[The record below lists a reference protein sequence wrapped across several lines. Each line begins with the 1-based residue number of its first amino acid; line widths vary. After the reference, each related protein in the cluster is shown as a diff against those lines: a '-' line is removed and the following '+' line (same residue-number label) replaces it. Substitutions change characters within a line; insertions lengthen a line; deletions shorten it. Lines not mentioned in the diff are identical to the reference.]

1 MNDIREMD
9 RLLRSFGLN
18 VRSTRELLDKG
29 ESEKVLAMLAKE
41 ESRIALKKLEL
52 EDLRE
57 AIAAMARKSANDGDD
72 GELSD
77 DDMELLSAAG
87 EERIVKP

>member
-1 MNDIREMD
+1 MNDTREMD

-18 VRSTRELLDKG
+18 VRSTRELLDEG

-57 AIAAMARKSANDGDD
+57 AIAAMARKSANDGND